1 MVLLC
6 HSSASCSLR
15 IDGNTH
21 GKHFTQVEVTAPL
34 KHLNVVLAAGFT
46 GCDHS
51 CATKCRVKRSI
62 VEFKV
67 RSKLRLGREI
77 RNILRDKETELKLRE
92 KIRVL
97 QVKSYWLHV
106 ALSL

>member
-6 HSSASCSLR
+6 HSSALCSLR

-21 GKHFTQVEVTAPL
+21 SKHFTQVEETVL
-34 KHLNVVLAAGFT
+34 VKHLNVVSAAGFT

-62 VEFKV
+62 VDFKV
-67 RSKLRLGREI
+67 RSKLRPGR
-77 RNILRDKETELKLRE
+77 ETELKLRE
-92 KIRVL
+92 KISVL
-97 QVKSYWLHV
+97 QAKSYWLHV
-106 ALSL
+106 I